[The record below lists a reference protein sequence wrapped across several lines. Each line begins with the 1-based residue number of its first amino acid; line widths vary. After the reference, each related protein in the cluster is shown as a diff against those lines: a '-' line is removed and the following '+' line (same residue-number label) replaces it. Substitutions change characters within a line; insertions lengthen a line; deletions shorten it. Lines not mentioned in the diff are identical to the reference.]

1 MSFLNTLIPTRNA
14 SCEGGCATESRKP
27 HYEVNET
34 EGSYDLTVYLP
45 GVAKEGLEITDEA
58 GELTI
63 TGKRTTKLPEGT
75 TLLHREASD
84 APFEL
89 VVTHDG
95 TVDAD
100 KIVAELRDGVLQLKL
115 AKAESAKPRKVVV
128 A

>member
-1 MSFLNTLIPTRNA
+1 MSFLNTLIPTRNS
-14 SCEGGCATESRKP
+14 SCEGACAVESRKP
-27 HYEVNET
+27 HYEVTET
-34 EGSYDLTVYLP
+34 EASYDVTVYLP

-63 TGKRTTKLPEGT
+63 IGKRAARPEGR
-75 TLLHREASD
+75 TLLHREALD
-84 APFEL
+84 ADFKL
-89 VVTHDG
+89 VVTHDE
-95 TVDAD
+95 TVDSE

>member
-1 MSFLNTLIPTRNA
+1 MSFLNTLIPTRSG
-14 SCEGGCATESRKP
+14 SCEGACAVESRRP
-27 HYEVNET
+27 HYEVTET

-63 TGKRTTKLPEGT
+63 TGKRTARPEGR
-75 TLLHREASD
+75 TLLRREALD
-84 APFEL
+84 ADFKL
-89 VVTHDG
+89 VVTHDE
-95 TVDAD
+95 TVDSE

-115 AKAESAKPRKVVV
+115 VKAESAKPRKVVV